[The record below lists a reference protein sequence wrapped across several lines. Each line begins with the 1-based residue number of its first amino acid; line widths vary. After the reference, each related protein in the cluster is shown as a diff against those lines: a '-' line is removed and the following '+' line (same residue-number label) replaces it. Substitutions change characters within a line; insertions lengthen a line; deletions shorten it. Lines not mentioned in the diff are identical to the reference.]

1 MEHCNT
7 VSSVMWLSLNSVL
20 RLGRTLRCGAVPHM
34 VGAQPVQ
41 VAEILKQRERVT
53 SRQIMTTTAR
63 YLRVIQLVLKINFC
77 HLEEG
82 STGE

>member
-41 VAEILKQRERVT
+41 VAEILKQRERNREY
-53 SRQIMTTTAR
+53 SQKS
-63 YLRVIQLVLKINFC
+63 LV
-77 HLEEG
+77 
-82 STGE
+82 STFESSNSSSK

>member
-20 RLGRTLRCGAVPHM
+20 RLGRTLRRGAVPHM
-34 VGAQPVQ
+34 VGTQPVE
-41 VAEILKQRERVT
+41 VAEILKQRERWRVQSGVT
-53 SRQIMTTTAR
+53 SQ

-82 STGE
+82 PAGE